1 MNLAFK
7 LAASSFVLGTAMLA
21 YPATGAKIEMA
32 APLAKADKQAAKLAG
47 KAEDALKQ
55 RDAVKA
61 LQFAESA
68 VEFSPSDT
76 DHRALLGQA
85 YMFSGRFASAA
96 TTFRDALALN
106 PHHGRA
112 ALSLG
117 LAEIA
122 LGRLD
127 SARDALEQA
136 RGNVADA
143 DYGLALALAGDV
155 TGGVTILETAARS
168 EDATSK
174 TRQNLALA
182 YAMAGRWKESQ
193 VVASQD
199 VPADQ
204 LLERMMK
211 WAQFAR
217 PQAAS
222 DQVASLLG
230 VHPAVDPGQPQRLA
244 LLPATPE
251 PVATAAVV
259 EQPAPAEFV
268 AAVEPSAEPVQAGGE
283 TLAVTQPAAPVVA
296 EVAPAIETPVTPA
309 AESAFAAPV
318 AMPVTAIRKVSLPAS
333 TPKPVMQ
340 IAAVRPKSARIA
352 KPGNFVV
359 QLGAFSNAR
368 GVEAAWTKF
377 NVRSRHLGGYA
388 PSSSSFRSA
397 NATVYRLSVG
407 SFATRAQAWKLCNE
421 LKVKGGAC
429 FVRGTAGDAPMQWAS
444 RDKGTR
450 FASR

>member
-7 LAASSFVLGTAMLA
+7 LAASSLVLGTAMLA
-21 YPATGAKIEMA
+21 YPASGAKIEA
-32 APLAKADKQAAKLAG
+32 ASPTIKTEKQAAKFVM
-47 KAEDALKQ
+47 KAEEALKE
-55 RDAVKA
+55 RNAAKA
-61 LQFAESA
+61 LQFAEGA
-68 VEFSPSDT
+68 VEFSPGNAN
-76 DHRALLGQA
+76 HRVVLGQA
-85 YMFSGRFASAA
+85 YMLAGRFASAA
-96 TTFRDALALN
+96 TSFRDALALH
-106 PHHGRA
+106 PGQGRA
-112 ALSLG
+112 ALSLA
-117 LAEIA
+117 LAETA

-155 TGGVTILETAARS
+155 TSGVAVLESAARS
-168 EDATSK
+168 EGATSK

-193 VVASQD
+193 VVAAQD

-230 VHPAVDPGQPQRLA
+230 VHPAADPGQPQRLA
-244 LLPATPE
+244 LLPAAPE
-251 PVATAAVV
+251 PVAMAAVV
-259 EQPAPAEFV
+259 EQPVAEAPV
-268 AAVEPSAEPVQAGGE
+268 APQEIVASAEPVTVMAS
-283 TLAVTQPAAPVVA
+283 APEASIPVIEA
-296 EVAPAIETPVTPA
+296 PKAVAPA
-309 AESAFAAPV
+309 FAAAPIAKPQPV
-318 AMPVTAIRKVSLPAS
+318 MRTVSLPAS
-333 TPKPVMQ
+333 KPKPVMQ
-340 IAAVRPKSARIA
+340 IAAVRSKPAGVA
-352 KPGNFVV
+352 KRGNYVV

-368 GVEAAWTKF
+368 GVEAAWTKV
-377 NVRSRHLGGYA
+377 NGRSRQLGNYT
-388 PSSSSFRSA
+388 PSSTTFRSA
-397 NATVYRLSVG
+397 NRVTMYRLSVG
-407 SFATRAQAWKLCNE
+407 GFATRAEAWKLCNE
-421 LKVKGGAC
+421 VKAKGGAC

-450 FASR
+450 IASR